1 MNNQFILNQI
11 LRNPQIQNNPMA
23 KNAIEMYQ
31 RGDLKGLNE
40 MANNIA
46 REKGVNLSEITQNIK
61 NQFGL

>member
-46 REKGVNLSEITQNIK
+46 REKGVDLNEITQNIK

>member
-11 LRNPQIQNNPMA
+11 LRNPQIKNNPMA

-46 REKGVNLSEITQNIK
+46 REKGVNLNEITQNIK

>member
-40 MANNIA
+40 MASNIA
-46 REKGVNLSEITQNIK
+46 SEKGVDLNEITQNIK

>member
-46 REKGVNLSEITQNIK
+46 REKGVNLNEITQNIK